1 MNFLLNSIL
10 FLAGISVG
18 SFINVISLR
27 YNPEEKILSK
37 RTIGGR
43 SRCPYC
49 HKELRWFELIPLL
62 SFLWQKGKCRG
73 CGRFLFWQYPVVEIL
88 SGLIF
93 LLVPLKIFNFKFS
106 ILNFQTILNY
116 QLLITVIWVLIFL
129 IFLLISIIDFR
140 HYIIPD
146 QLNLSLAFIGFFFLI
161 LNQFT
166 NLPISQLTNPVSF
179 LGYYGALINPFSNI
193 WVNHF
198 FAAFIAMFF
207 FGAIILLTRGKGM
220 GWGDFK
226 LAGALGLIF
235 GWPDILIAVML
246 SFVIGSIIS
255 IVLMLKRKKT
265 MKDAV
270 PFGPFLVIGAT
281 TVFFF
286 GYQLVNLYFKLF
298 IS

>member
-10 FLAGISVG
+10 FLAGLSVG

-62 SFLWQKGKCRG
+62 SFLWQTGKCRG

-146 QLNLSLAFIGFFFLI
+146 QLNLSLAFLGLLLLV
-161 LNQFT
+161 LNKLT
-166 NLPISQLTNPVSF
+166 NLQTYKLTNSNSF

-281 TVFFF
+281 MVFFF